1 MPQSWPK
8 SLEPHRLDALAG
20 VKPARAAVTAALHN
34 CDLQGEAAAL
44 SAAACR
50 DSLRLVAAAADYRP
64 PSGRWSSKFVAL
76 RQLLD
81 EHATAGLVL
90 AQAARCAQ
98 HEGDRRAA
106 LVELVE
112 LLADLHFYLEQ
123 LERRHNGVSI

>member
-1 MPQSWPK
+1 MPQSWPQ
-8 SLEPHRLDALAG
+8 SLEQHRLDAIAS
-20 VKPARAAVTAALHN
+20 VQPARSTVSSALRN
-34 CDLQGEAAAL
+34 CDLLAEAAAF

-50 DSLRLVAAAADYRP
+50 DSLRLVAAAADHRP

-90 AQAARCAQ
+90 AQTVKGAA
-98 HEGDRRAA
+98 HDGDRRAA

-112 LLADLHFYLEQ
+112 VLADLHFYLEQ